1 MLNVDFLLGF
11 VQTENS
17 VRCSE
22 IGLIDLETKKECRRA
37 VGILLPDVYWGG
49 SGRWRREPKGC
60 YVSKWDNEFYWNK
73 LGDTKKYWAQSICKS
88 GKYSKRI

>member
-1 MLNVDFLLGF
+1 MYIFLLGF

-37 VGILLPDVYWGG
+37 VRILLPDVHYGG